1 MRNALKLATLTGA
14 LGLGLALAEDA
25 FATQRVI
32 VSQTATSLAIKISQD
47 PADAQPAKV
56 VIHVPAGLATNAA
69 PGDRIGFASG
79 HVIARDAADARVG
92 IRGDL
97 RVDDVARHLTDA
109 CPDEVDADDHVWI
122 VEFALAG
129 RQLQVPIYVT
139 YSHTVVD
146 QDFGTAKLEI
156 CFGPVDVPAGTPGRS
171 PAGAQLLDLT
181 LALTNTNTP
190 LVGTPRWT
198 SFFTP
203 YAAGTGRPDARG
215 TVEARSLV
223 APGSVT
229 FTAKSTRGTIWFRG
243 SVQQAG
249 APVPGARVLI
259 RALGKVLAVTQT
271 SVTGKYAVRL
281 PITNA
286 KLLRSRFLARIHA
299 DARDITSSGC
309 SLPSLPNVA
318 CVSATV
324 SGFDASSRA
333 VKIRGYAFRTIAGAG
348 ETPRVLDRTLVC
360 AMGQGW
366 VNVGASPDAGVTPGV
381 VVVTGNST
389 GATFP
394 FVSVDTERGA
404 YIDRK
409 HCRSTSIRV
418 PLTPKGL
425 PGPPAVTNTDAA
437 CPTPGRVL
445 VHIRYEYLPGR
456 HAKGYVGGRLRSAS
470 LAVRLYKTKRPL
482 AFAKL
487 TANGTKS
494 QFFSAASCF

>member
-25 FATQRVI
+25 VATQRVI
-32 VSQTATSLAIKISQD
+32 VSQTVTSLTIKILQD
-47 PADAQPAKV
+47 SSDAQPARI

-79 HVIARDAADARVG
+79 HVIARDAADARVA

-109 CPDEVDADDHVWI
+109 CPDDVDADDRVWM
-122 VEFALAG
+122 VDFALAAT
-129 RQLQVPIYVT
+129 RLQVPIYVT
-139 YSHTVVD
+139 YSHTAVD
-146 QDFGTAKLEI
+146 QDFGTAKLEL
-156 CFGPVDVPAGTPGRS
+156 CFGAVDVPAGTPGRS
-171 PAGAQLLDLT
+171 PVGAQLLDLT

-203 YAAGTGRPDARG
+203 YGAGTGRPDPER
-215 TVEARSLV
+215 TVEVRSLV

-229 FTAKSTRGTIWFRG
+229 LTAKSSRRGTIWLG
-243 SVQQAG
+243 GTVQQAET
-249 APVPGARVLI
+249 PVAGARVLI
-259 RALGKVLAVTQT
+259 RGRGKALAVTRT
-271 SVTGKYAVRL
+271 SASGTYRAQVRV
-281 PITNA
+281 TNA
-286 KLLRSRFLARIHA
+286 KSLRAVVHA

-318 CVSATV
+318 CVTATM

-333 VKIRGYAFRTIAGAG
+333 VKIRGYAFRTIAAVG

-360 AMGQGW
+360 AMGQGS

-381 VVVTGNST
+381 VTVTGNST
-389 GATFP
+389 GGTFP
-394 FVSVDTERGA
+394 FVSIDTDRGA
-404 YIDRK
+404 YIDAR

-445 VHIRYEYLPGR
+445 VRIRYEYLPGP

-487 TANGTKS
+487 TLNGTRS